1 MSLQAVLERGD
12 DVLGEYPRTAPLW
25 NYASQATCL
34 LAVGWSKLVLYTSYR
49 PSITGLEKLDKAL
62 ERSRVENRGLM
73 TIMNHMSVVDDP
85 FLWGFLPWKYYK
97 DIDNIRWGL
106 GAHNVCF
113 QNKFLSYFFSLGKV
127 LATERFG
134 VGPFQGSI
142 DAAIRILS
150 PDDTLNLI
158 YDGEESTNNAWINP
172 NKSELDK
179 ITPLAQKIK
188 QDYLPPIIR
197 SKPSWIHVF
206 PEAFVLQLY
215 PPHSNSMRYFKWG
228 ITRLV
233 LEATRQPII
242 VPIFSTGF
250 EKIAPETAAGGSLLE
265 RFLPANFG
273 TEVKVTIGDPIDDK
287 IIENYRKEWLELI
300 KSHLNSNSPVD
311 LNEELKFGE
320 KAQQLRSKLAS
331 ELRKAVADI
340 RHSIGFPEEDPRFKD
355 HKFWHSFTQSEGN
368 SDPDV
373 KFVGQNWAIRR
384 LQKFLKEHEE
394 YELNKSLEALKK
406 NNPTDEK

>member
-12 DVLGEYPRTAPLW
+12 KVLDEYPRDSLLW
-25 NYASQATCL
+25 NYASHATCL

-49 PSITGLEKLDKAL
+49 PSIHGLEKLDKAL
-62 ERSRVENRGLM
+62 ERSRQENRGLM

-85 FLWGFLPWKYYK
+85 FLWGCLPWRYYK
-97 DIDNIRWGL
+97 DLDNIRWGL

-113 QNKFLSYFFSLGKV
+113 QNKFLSYFFSLGKI
-127 LATERFG
+127 LPTERFG
-134 VGPFQGSI
+134 RGPFQDSI
-142 DAAIRILS
+142 DGAIRLLC
-150 PDDTLNLI
+150 PDDTLDLI
-158 YDGEESTNNAWINP
+158 YDGQEETNKRWLDSNP
-172 NKSELDK
+172 NKSELTK

-188 QDYLPPIIR
+188 EEYLPPIIR
-197 SKPSWIHVF
+197 SKPSWVHVF

-233 LEATRQPII
+233 LESTRQPII

-250 EKIAPETAAGGSLLE
+250 EKIAPESAAGTLVE

-287 IIENYRKEWLELI
+287 IIEKYRKEWLDLVKNLLESKI
-300 KSHLNSNSPVD
+300 PID
-311 LNEELKFGE
+311 LNHELRFGE
-320 KAQQLRSKLAS
+320 KAQQLRSRLAS

-355 HKFWHSFTQSEGN
+355 HKFWNTFTKSEGK

-373 KFVGQNWAIRR
+373 KFIGQNWAIRR
-384 LQKFLKEHEE
+384 LQKFLKEHDE
-394 YELNKSLEALKK
+394 YELNKNIDDIEKK
-406 NNPTDEK
+406 